1 MASPISAGRDRSRA
15 FGPDAAA
22 GPDGCSAWPCMP
34 WQLAGMPSIPRPAQ
48 TSNPAER
55 GRITGYPASVIS
67 IERLRACSSARTIR
81 SRAASTSSASSERG
95 ELLRLVRALA
105 VARHETWLE
114 ADGYPN
120 MDGLRE
126 QRRPCAWRRAP
137 GHLALWTTLPVAHPS
152 PPPRHEPCC
161 RSFWTQLPP
170 PAAKQS
176 GTQEPVSDQVG
187 RGSPEPTRARA
198 DMSSCRSR
206 YREGQ
211 SAIARGHLIGPR
223 AVSPQPNP
231 VPACRPLVGSVQS
244 RSTQSGA
251 GEPASDQAG
260 RDLARTNRGA
270 CA

>member
-187 RGSPEPTRARA
+187 RGVARTNPRPSRHVIVPVAVSRGPVGDRARA
-198 DMSSCRSR
+198 PDRA
-206 YREGQ
+206 EGGITTTK
-211 SAIARGHLIGPR
+211 SGARVPASGRLG
-223 AVSPQPNP
+223 AVSLDPI
-231 VPACRPLVGSVQS
+231 R
-244 RSTQSGA
+244 RWRA
-251 GEPASDQAG
+251 GI
-260 RDLARTNRGA
+260 
-270 CA
+270 